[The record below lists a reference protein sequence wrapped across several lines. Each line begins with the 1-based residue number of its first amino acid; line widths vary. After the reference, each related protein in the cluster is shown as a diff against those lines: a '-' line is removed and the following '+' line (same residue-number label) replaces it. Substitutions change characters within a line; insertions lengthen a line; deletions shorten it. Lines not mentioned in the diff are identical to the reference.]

1 MKRIFALFLALL
13 FILTACSG
21 KKTIDHISVQNICCP
36 YEINHIEDVVEITLS
51 DGDRN
56 GIQWQ
61 VTSQPEDICQVT
73 QDNIDKDDSC
83 RYRVSGNVEGAA
95 ELSFTALEEN
105 GTACFVLTV
114 IVNVDS
120 EGKTTV
126 STYQH
131 TERKDHSVEEGGL
144 QYHWNTDINGTLNFS
159 LKDQEDNW
167 SVTGDGAD
175 VFVLSN
181 MMSTPVGCKFS
192 AQAKGAGQA
201 TIVLVSQN
209 ARRTVH
215 VIIQA
220 DDEGNIEVISVQEQ

>member
-1 MKRIFALFLALL
+1 MAFFLALL

-21 KKTIDHISVQNICCP
+21 AKTFDHVSVQNVCCP
-36 YEINHIEDVVEITLS
+36 YEINHIEDITEITLS
-51 DGDRN
+51 NGDRY
-56 GIQWQ
+56 GMQWQ
-61 VTSQPEDICQVT
+61 VISQPEDICQVT
-73 QDNIDKDDSC
+73 LDNTDEGNSF
-83 RYRVSGNVEGAA
+83 RYRVSGNVEGVAQ
-95 ELSFTALEEN
+95 LSFTALEEN

-126 STYQH
+126 SSYQH

-201 TIVLVSQN
+201 TIVLVSKN
-209 ARRTVH
+209 ALRTVH

-220 DDEGNIEVISVQEQ
+220 DDEGNIEVLSVQEQ